1 MCSVYRPPNVHSDWI
16 DLFEEEL
23 SIAQATG
30 LEFILMGD
38 FNIDLNACTNSKFL
52 NMLQIFDLTQ
62 FVREP
67 TRVTQTSETLI
78 DHVYSSHP
86 ENITDCFVSNLSISD
101 HFPICFSRKINSGI
115 PKNNHNT
122 ASYRSFKNFNEVD
135 FLSDL
140 THDLDTFFNDQETV
154 DTDMTVFSSLLI
166 NSLDKHAPIK
176 SKRVKTKRLPDW
188 FTTDIRK
195 MQKLRD
201 RCKRLKQWAEYKT
214 YRNKTRQLIRASKR
228 KYFAES
234 ISKSKDTKHIWA
246 HLRTLTG
253 NSSASNKRWPEELII
268 DNECI
273 TGSEDIAEKL
283 NKYFTS
289 IADIWNQ
296 NDNEIPTLD
305 TEK

>member
-1 MCSVYRPPNVHSDWI
+1 
-16 DLFEEEL
+16 
-23 SIAQATG
+23 
-30 LEFILMGD
+30 
-38 FNIDLNACTNSKFL
+38 
-52 NMLQIFDLTQ
+52 
-62 FVREP
+62 
-67 TRVTQTSETLI
+67 
-78 DHVYSSHP
+78 
-86 ENITDCFVSNLSISD
+86 
-101 HFPICFSRKINSGI
+101 
-115 PKNNHNT
+115 
-122 ASYRSFKNFNEVD
+122 
-135 FLSDL
+135 
-140 THDLDTFFNDQETV
+140 
-154 DTDMTVFSSLLI
+154 MTVFSSLLI

-201 RCKRLKQWAEYKT
+201 RCKRLKQWTEYKT
-214 YRNKTRQLIRASKR
+214 YRNKTRKLIRASKR
-228 KYFAES
+228 KYFTES

-253 NSSASNKRWPEELII
+253 NSSASNKRLPEELII

-289 IADIWNQ
+289 IADFWNQ

-305 TEK
+305 TEKISQYVNNKIPNDTFFTIPFITPEQVTNYIINSIALKQRFLMVLDLKY

>member
-1 MCSVYRPPNVHSDWI
+1 
-16 DLFEEEL
+16 
-23 SIAQATG
+23 
-30 LEFILMGD
+30 
-38 FNIDLNACTNSKFL
+38 
-52 NMLQIFDLTQ
+52 
-62 FVREP
+62 
-67 TRVTQTSETLI
+67 
-78 DHVYSSHP
+78 
-86 ENITDCFVSNLSISD
+86 
-101 HFPICFSRKINSGI
+101 
-115 PKNNHNT
+115 
-122 ASYRSFKNFNEVD
+122 
-135 FLSDL
+135 
-140 THDLDTFFNDQETV
+140 
-154 DTDMTVFSSLLI
+154 MTVFSSLLI

-188 FTTDIRK
+188 FTTDSRK

-234 ISKSKDTKHIWA
+234 ISKSKDKKHIWA

-253 NSSASNKRWPEELII
+253 NSSASNKRLPEELII

-305 TEK
+305 TEKNKSVC